1 MSPAF
6 GLGIDFG
13 TSNTVALMRWP
24 DGRVRPLLF
33 DANPLLPSAVFAP
46 TKPGPASPAPP
57 AGGPVQGATAPDG
70 STAAPGGVG
79 GVTGAARAG
88 AVPGDLV
95 VGGDALH
102 HARFDPAGLEPN
114 PKQHIDETPS
124 CSAPARWRSPT

>member
-46 TKPGPASPAPP
+46 TKPGPASAAAGDPAAPSGPP
-57 AGGPVQGATAPDG
+57 A
-70 STAAPGGVG
+70 S
-79 GVTGAARAG
+79 
-88 AVPGDLV
+88 DLV
-95 VGGDALH
+95 VGSDALH

-114 PKQHIDETPS
+114 PKQHIDEQAILLGTREV
-124 CSAPARWRSPT
+124 A